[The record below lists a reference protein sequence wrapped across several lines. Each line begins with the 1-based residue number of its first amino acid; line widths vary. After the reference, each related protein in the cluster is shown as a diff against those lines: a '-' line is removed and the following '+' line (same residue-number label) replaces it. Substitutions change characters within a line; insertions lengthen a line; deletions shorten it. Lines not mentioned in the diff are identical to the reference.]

1 MHLLLTHIYCFI
13 TCRESQVEL
22 REHIDNLA
30 TGNTRYYIQS
40 LWALH
45 AGKLIVCVCV
55 YIRCRVMQNKWTP
68 EGGFGFGPLC
78 KEAAERKTKSG
89 ASKQHI
95 AECSGQCLS
104 VY

>member
-40 LWALH
+40 L
-45 AGKLIVCVCV
+45 
-55 YIRCRVMQNKWTP
+55 
-68 EGGFGFGPLC
+68 
-78 KEAAERKTKSG
+78 
-89 ASKQHI
+89 
-95 AECSGQCLS
+95 
-104 VY
+104 